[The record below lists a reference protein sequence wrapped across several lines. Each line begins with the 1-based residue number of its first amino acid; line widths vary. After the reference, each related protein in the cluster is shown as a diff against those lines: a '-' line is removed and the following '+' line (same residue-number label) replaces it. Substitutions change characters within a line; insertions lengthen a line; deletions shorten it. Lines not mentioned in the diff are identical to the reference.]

1 MKLLKTLLLATFS
14 VVFFSCGNTQ
24 SATTTSVENTP
35 DTKGT
40 IREIADRDDNLR
52 ARDNTQNSSTMDN
65 SNTTTNTANTTSDRN
80 RTNVNN
86 SSTDTSYNND
96 MNQGNNNMGQNNMAT
111 NSPRTL
117 NDTEVEVYWIG
128 LKNKDQKSMYEYT
141 NMSEDQILKYQR
153 GYADYIDKMQSK
165 NMRTTIDQRDMI
177 KQRDGILYDILKPA
191 QYDKYQQWKMKN
203 PNGGM

>member
-1 MKLLKTLLLATFS
+1 MKLLKTLLLATIS
-14 VVFFSCGNTQ
+14 VVLFSCGNTQ

-40 IREIADRDDNLR
+40 IREVADMDDTNRNRDD
-52 ARDNTQNSSTMDN
+52 QNSTTMNTTNSTN
-65 SNTTTNTANTTSDRN
+65 SANTTTDRN
-80 RTNVNN
+80 RTNVDN
-86 SSTDTSYNND
+86 SSTDMDYNSD
-96 MNQGNNNMGQNNMAT
+96 MSQRNNMNQNNMAS

-117 NDTEVEVYWIG
+117 NDTETDVYWNDM
-128 LKNKDQKSMYEYT
+128 KNKDQKSMYEYT

-153 GYADYIDKMQSK
+153 GYTDYIDKMQNK
-165 NMRTTIDQRDMI
+165 NMRMTIDQRDLI